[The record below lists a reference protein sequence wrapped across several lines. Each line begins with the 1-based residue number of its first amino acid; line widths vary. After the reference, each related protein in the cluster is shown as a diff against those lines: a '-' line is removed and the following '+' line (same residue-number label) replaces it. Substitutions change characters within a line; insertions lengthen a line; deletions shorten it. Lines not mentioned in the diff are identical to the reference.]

1 MKKLVILLLALFL
14 VSSVFAQN
22 ELHITDLIKHS
33 HDVLMKSQFITQGYE
48 FARIQGINRL
58 DTPLVIDHWH
68 MNAQVGPQYSFCEM
82 EPLSIPPGPFD
93 LEITIQCQTR
103 SGFTTMYPPG
113 TYAQVTAYMR
123 EEPKEGTHSLDSIT
137 IYTKPTVP
145 TQFPVTK
152 VTGKSVLEQNGSTA
166 GTFMFIA
173 GICGIAVLAV
183 VIVLASMM
191 QREE

>member
-1 MKKLVILLLALFL
+1 
-14 VSSVFAQN
+14 
-22 ELHITDLIKHS
+22 
-33 HDVLMKSQFITQGYE
+33 
-48 FARIQGINRL
+48 
-58 DTPLVIDHWH
+58 
-68 MNAQVGPQYSFCEM
+68 
-82 EPLSIPPGPFD
+82 
-93 LEITIQCQTR
+93 
-103 SGFTTMYPPG
+103 
-113 TYAQVTAYMR
+113 MR

-145 TQFPVTK
+145 TPFPVTR
-152 VTGKSVLEQNGSTA
+152 VTGESVLEQSGSTA